1 MDNEMIKSTEISI
14 RDKKIVEKGKVRRAA
29 IFSRTKVIEVITADD
44 ENVYLI
50 YYKNSLIYG
59 AKLDKIEEGTFINKA
74 FHEGIVIET
83 SHPILTALIPHVS
96 VSIPIKNKLFSQLQ
110 QHFSLQEVTY
120 IATTLDS
127 FFEKDQ
133 LIGMIDKI
141 FFHLRRSGK
150 FMKSFQV
157 LQLLSDFV
165 PSLKSA
171 KERMASH
178 EFTSYQNF
186 YQSLDY
192 PSISQKDPLFVELHC
207 FKNRSHSNER
217 MVLENVLRKQ
227 DGLTALLLW
236 LENANRLQNPQ
247 TIEQYT
253 DIALGFITIEEWMLV
268 LGQLRINPF
277 RVLPDS
283 KVILWTMINKGNY
296 EQAASCLFKFVHD
309 LPSSYDDALE
319 IIWENCD
326 AKFVLSHL
334 DEFAPFLQHLS
345 HTENTKQ
352 LEDKIFQIAVN
363 MLNEHDLPSVHNKL
377 LAIEKLY
384 PQSGVMRKI
393 NEMITLVED
402 PDRMMELGDYYAE
415 FKQFDK
421 AIDCFFWEMELQPQN
436 PSPVQKISKMY
447 QYKGLSK
454 EAADY
459 QKIYQQLNN
468 NPKTG

>member
-253 DIALGFITIEEWMLV
+253 DIALGFITIEEWMLI

-283 KVILWTMINKGNY
+283 KVILWNMINKGNY

-309 LPSSYDDALE
+309 LPSSYDAALE

-393 NEMITLVED
+393 NEMIKLVED